1 MAKGKTRPDDRPPAD
16 RTAATR
22 GRRRHVWRAL
32 WLGTGAVLTFTLV
45 MLGLVGFM
53 LAQDRPLMA
62 PGWLKDRLEAQLDGS
77 LEGLAVDFAD
87 IGLVVEDGWKPRLQL
102 RDLEVQRTGSDMRL
116 TLSNLEGTLALGPLL
131 SGRFRADTVYLSG
144 AQMRLRR
151 DADGGFDLA
160 LGDGGG
166 AARPADPAPRTAS
179 GVDLAALADE
189 VEALLD
195 LPDLQELR
203 RIEATALTLRY
214 EDARAGRAWTVDGG
228 RAVLVR
234 DGDDLQLRGD
244 FALLGGRAWATTL
257 SVSYASRIGDKAA
270 SLGMSFED
278 MPAADLATQSAA
290 LAWLGVLD
298 APASGALRVT
308 VDDGGRLGPMNATL
322 QIGQGVLR
330 PEGGSAPIP
339 FRAAQSYFTY
349 DPAAQALTMSEFRI
363 DSAYLSARAEGALH
377 LIGTEDGR
385 PTEMVGQLRMTEFSA
400 QPGDMIPDPVAFS
413 DVRAD
418 LRLKLDPFHLSI
430 GQIALGNGA
439 EHMTL
444 SGEVRAGPEGWEV
457 TADGAMARLTP
468 AQLLTLW
475 PQPVAGK
482 TRDWIEKFVA
492 GGELSNVQ
500 LGLRLE
506 PGRRPDLYLGFE
518 FAEAEMAL
526 VRGLPPAKAVAG
538 HATLFRNRFVAVAEA
553 GHVTAPQGGRVDLAG
568 TVFVVPDTRI
578 KPAPAEVRLR
588 TEGTITA
595 TLSLLDQEPFRFL
608 SKAGRP
614 VTLAD
619 GRVRLD
625 GALAFPLKKGR
636 TPEEYDIV
644 VDGTLTDLHSDVL
657 VPGRRL
663 AAQRLDLRLADNLL
677 SFEGEARIG
686 AVPVGGRFETRLGRA
701 GDGSAEIDGWVELSE
716 RFIDEFRIALPPG
729 SLQGQGRADLRILMA
744 KGAPPEIRMTSDL
757 AGVGLRL
764 DALNWSLPRA
774 ARGKLT
780 VAGRFGAPARLDTLA
795 LEAPG
800 LSASGE
806 LTLTAA
812 GALERASFDR
822 VRIGGWF
829 DAPVTLTGRGRGQSP
844 AVQVSGG
851 TIDLRRAG
859 PGGAAGGG
867 EGGPVALALDRL
879 QVSDTIALQDFRGS
893 FTTRGG
899 MTGDFTASV
908 NGQAPVSG
916 QVVPRRGR
924 SALRVTSADAGAVL
938 AAAGLLQQARDGAMD
953 LTLIPVGAEG
963 NYDGS
968 LRVSGLRIREAPAMA
983 ALLNAVSVVGLV
995 EQLSGRGIVFNDVE
1009 AQFRLTPE
1017 QVVVTRS
1024 SAVGASLGLSMD
1036 GVYDFRHKLMDMQGV
1051 ISPVY
1056 MLNGIGS
1063 VLTRK
1068 GEGLFGFNYTLRG
1081 AAADPRVSVNPL
1093 SLLTPGM
1100 FREIFR
1106 RPPPRISQAPTQ

>member
-1 MAKGKTRPDDRPPAD
+1 MAKGKTRPADRPAAD

-32 WLGTGAVLTFTLV
+32 WLSIGAVLSFSLV
-45 MLGLVGFM
+45 TLGLVAFM
-53 LAQDRPLMA
+53 LAQDRPLLA
-62 PGWLKDRLEAQLDGS
+62 PGWLKDRLAAQLAGS
-77 LEGLAVDFAD
+77 LDGLAVDFAD
-87 IGLVVEDGWKPRLQL
+87 VGLVVEDGWKPRLQL
-102 RDLEVQRTGSDMRL
+102 RNLEVQRTGSDTRL
-116 TLSNLEGTLALGPLL
+116 TLSTLESTLALAPLL
-131 SGRFRADTVYLSG
+131 AGRVRPDTIYLSG

-151 DADGGFDLA
+151 DADGGFDLD
-160 LGDGGG
+160 LGEGG
-166 AARPADPAPRTAS
+166 AARSPDAAPRQAS
-179 GVDLAALADE
+179 GSDLAALADE

-195 LPDLQELR
+195 LPDLRELR

-270 SLGMSFED
+270 SLGMTFED

-298 APASGALRVT
+298 APASGALRVS
-308 VDDGGRLGPMNATL
+308 VDGGGRLGPLNATL

-330 PEGGSAPIP
+330 PEGASAPIP

-363 DSAYLSARAEGALH
+363 DSAYLSARAEGSLH

-400 QPGDMIPDPVAFS
+400 QPGDIIPDPVAFS

-430 GQIALGNGA
+430 GQIALGNGS

-444 SGEVRAGPEGWEV
+444 SGEVDAGPEGWEV

-482 TRDWIEKFVA
+482 TREWIEKFV
-492 GGELSNVQ
+492 GGGVLSNVQ

-506 PGRRPDLYLGFE
+506 PEQRPDLYLGFE
-518 FAEAEMAL
+518 FAEAEMEL
-526 VRGLPPAKAVAG
+526 IKGLPPATQVAG

-568 TVFVVPDTRI
+568 TVFVVSDTRI

-625 GALAFPLKKGR
+625 GRLAFPLKKGR
-636 TPEEYDIV
+636 TPEDYDVV
-644 VDGTLTDLHSDVL
+644 VDGTLTEMRSDVL

-686 AVPVGGRFETRLGRA
+686 AVPVGGRFETRLGKA
-701 GDGSAEIDGWVELSE
+701 GDGSARIDGWVELSE
-716 RFIDEFRIALPPG
+716 RFVDEFRVGLPPG
-729 SLQGQGRADLRILMA
+729 SLQGQGRADVTVTMA
-744 KGAPPEIRMTSDL
+744 KGAPPAFRMTSDL

-764 DALNWSLPRA
+764 DALGWSLPRA

-780 VAGRFGAPARLDTLA
+780 VAGDFGKPARLDELA

-800 LSASGE
+800 LSATGD
-806 LTLTAA
+806 LTLSEA
-812 GALERASFDR
+812 GRLERARFDR

-829 DAPVTLTGRGRGQSP
+829 DAPVTLTGRGRGQAP

-851 TIDLRRAG
+851 HIDLRQAEL
-859 PGGAAGGG
+859 GGGGG
-867 EGGPVALALDRL
+867 EGGPVSLALDRL
-879 QVSDTIALQDFRGS
+879 QVSDTIALHDFRGS

-899 MTGDFTASV
+899 MTGDFTATV
-908 NGQAPVSG
+908 NGLAPVAG

-924 SALRVTSADAGAVL
+924 SALRMTSADAGGVL

-953 LTLIPVGAEG
+953 LTLMPVGAEG
-963 NYDGS
+963 SYDGS

-1009 AQFRLTPE
+1009 AQFRLTPN

-1024 SAVGASLGLSMD
+1024 SAVGASLGISMD
-1036 GVYDFRHKLMDMQGV
+1036 GVYDFRRKLMDMQGV

-1068 GEGLFGFNYTLRG
+1068 GEGLFGFSYTLRG
-1081 AAADPRVSVNPL
+1081 AAAEPRVSVNPL